1 MRRSSVL
8 VLGLFFATSVPA
20 LAADAMTAEEL
31 STLLAN
37 GKTIMLGGEGTGYS
51 GELTLNAD
59 GTGSGSAKT
68 DDGKSEFK
76 LEGTW
81 EIRDGKFCRT
91 WADIDGGKEVCETWV
106 KAGDDKVNVMNGDQQ
121 IGANHW

>member
-1 MRRSSVL
+1 MRQS
-8 VLGLFFATSVPA
+8 TA
-20 LAADAMTAEEL
+20 LALGVFLAIGGQALSADEMTGEEL
-31 STLLAN
+31 TALLAS

-68 DDGKSEFK
+68 DDGKTEFK

-91 WADIDGGKEVCETWV
+91 WTEIDDGKEVCETWV
-106 KAGDDKVNVMNGDQQ
+106 KAGRSKVNVMNGDQQ
-121 IGANHW
+121 IGVNSW